1 MTKYRLSRIV
11 GLFCITLAIAGC
23 SKDISPSFSDDG
35 DMKAGDPVMFTTNIS
50 GKVGTRAVTY
60 ESVGAGYTFTYFMY
74 KEVGSVSTFV
84 AKGSTVYW
92 PDISTNAYGFKA
104 MTGTVTDGA
113 FAALSANQSKEEKLI
128 NEDQLL
134 GFGAI
139 STDNIT
145 ALNYR
150 TGANWKSANATDGVA
165 AADQKK
171 IRLYMQ
177 HQRAKITI
185 ILKAGV
191 GVLRSDLT
199 YPASGVSVKIYSY
212 KGATPTTTEIT
223 PYASSANIDYTASDY
238 GGAAASVATTKY
250 QAIVDPY
257 DYRTGEGKNIAQIT
271 VGGRTFTYKPSND
284 TSGTG
289 DYDLTAGKHLT
300 ITITLSPGAAMS
312 ASVTNWTESSTD
324 ATLGPDQ
331 EKPKHNITP

>member
-11 GLFCITLAIAGC
+11 GLLCIALTIAGC

-35 DMKAGDPVMFTTNIS
+35 DMKAGDPVMFTTHMS
-50 GKVGTRAVTY
+50 GKATTRTY
-60 ESVGAGYTFTYFMY
+60 EDWVAAAGYTFTYFMY
-74 KEVGSVSTFV
+74 KSGVEAPILSG
-84 AKGSTVYW
+84 ATVYW

-139 STDNIT
+139 STDNIS

-165 AADQKK
+165 EADQKK

-223 PYASSANIDYTASDY
+223 PFASSEDVNYDASDY

-257 DYRTGEGKNIAQIT
+257 DYRTGEGKDIAQIT
-271 VGGRTFTYKPSND
+271 VGSRTFTYKPSND
-284 TSGTG
+284 PLEDKSA
-289 DYDLTAGKHLT
+289 YNLEAGQHLT

-312 ASVTNWTESSTD
+312 ASVTDWTESSTN
-324 ATLGPDQ
+324 ATLGPD
-331 EKPKHNITP
+331 

>member
-1 MTKYRLSRIV
+1 MTKYRLSQIV
-11 GLFCITLAIAGC
+11 ELLCIALTMAGC
-23 SKDISPSFSDDG
+23 SKDIAPSFSDDG
-35 DMKAGDPVMFTTNIS
+35 DMKAGDSVMFTTHMS
-50 GKVGTRAVTY
+50 GKATTRTY
-60 ESVGAGYTFTYFMY
+60 EDWVAAAGYTFTYFMY
-74 KEVGSVSTFV
+74 KSGVEAPISS
-84 AKGSTVYW
+84 GSTVYW

-113 FAALSANQSKEEKLI
+113 FAALSADQETEAKLT

-134 GFGAI
+134 GFGAV

-145 ALNYR
+145 ELNYR
-150 TGANWKSANATDGVA
+150 TGTEWKNKNGEDGVA
-165 AADQKK
+165 VDDRKK

-223 PYASSANIDYTASDY
+223 PFASSEDVNYDASDY
-238 GGAAASVATTKY
+238 GGAAASVATTIY

-257 DYRTGEGKNIAQIT
+257 DYRTGEGKDIAQIT
-271 VGGRTFTYKPSND
+271 VGSRTFTYKPSND
-284 TSGTG
+284 PLEDKSA
-289 DYDLTAGKHLT
+289 YNLEAGQHLT

-312 ASVTNWTESSTD
+312 ASVTDWTESSTD
-324 ATLGPDQ
+324 ATLGPD
-331 EKPKHNITP
+331 

>member
-1 MTKYRLSRIV
+1 MTNCRLSQIV
-11 GLFCITLAIAGC
+11 GLLCITLAIAGC

-35 DMKAGDPVMFTTNIS
+35 DMKAGDPVMFTTHMS
-50 GKVGTRAVTY
+50 GKATTR
-60 ESVGAGYTFTYFMY
+60 GAYDGWGSAGGYTFTYFMY
-74 KEVGSVSTFV
+74 QSGITDPISS
-84 AKGSTVYW
+84 GSTVYW
-92 PDISTNAYGFKA
+92 PDINTNAYGFKA
-104 MTGTVTDGA
+104 MTGTVTDGV
-113 FAALSANQSKEEKLI
+113 FAALSADQSTEAKLI

-134 GFGAI
+134 GFGAV
-139 STDNIT
+139 STDNVT

-150 TGANWKSANATDGVA
+150 TGANWKSKNADDGVA
-165 AADQKK
+165 AANQKK

-212 KGATPTTTEIT
+212 KGETPTRTDIT
-223 PYASSANIDYTASDY
+223 PYASSEDVDYLTSDY

-257 DYRTGEGKNIAQIT
+257 DYRTGEGKDIAQIT
-271 VGGRTFTYKPSND
+271 VGSRTFTYKPSND
-284 TSGTG
+284 PLEDKSA
-289 DYDLTAGKHLT
+289 YNLEAGQHLT

-312 ASVTNWTESSTD
+312 ASVTDWTESSTN
-324 ATLGPDQ
+324 ATLGPD
-331 EKPKHNITP
+331 

>member
-1 MTKYRLSRIV
+1 MKVLKIRDILII
-11 GLFCITLAIAGC
+11 GIAVLLTGC
-23 SKDISPSFSDDG
+23 SSDDITTG
-35 DMKAGDPVMFTTNIS
+35 GFSISDEWEIKPGDPVMFTTNVY
-50 GKVGTRAVTY
+50 GKVGTTRTVTY
-60 ESVGAGYTFTYFMY
+60 EPVGAGYTFTYFMY
-74 KEVGSVSTFV
+74 KSGDPNPIV
-84 AKGSTVYW
+84 GSTVYW
-92 PDISTNAYGFKA
+92 PDINTNEYGFIAK
-104 MTGTVTDGA
+104 TGTLDANGE
-113 FAALSANQSKEEKLI
+113 FADLSADQKTEAKLI

-134 GFGAI
+134 GYGAV
-139 STDNIT
+139 SDENKET
-145 ALNYR
+145 LHYR
-150 TGANWKSANATDGVA
+150 TATDWKNANATDGVA
-165 AADQKK
+165 EPDQKN

-177 HQRAKITI
+177 HRRAKITI

-284 TSGTG
+284 SSE
-289 DYDLTAGKHLT
+289 DKSAYNLAAGQHLT
-300 ITITLSPGAAMS
+300 ITITLTA
-312 ASVTNWTESSTD
+312 TN
-324 ATLGPDQ
+324 
-331 EKPKHNITP
+331 

>member
-1 MTKYRLSRIV
+1 MTNYRLSQIV
-11 GLFCITLAIAGC
+11 GLLCITLAIAGC

-35 DMKAGDPVMFTTNIS
+35 DMKAGDPVMFTTHMS
-50 GKVGTRAVTY
+50 GKATTRTY
-60 ESVGAGYTFTYFMY
+60 EDWVAAAGYTFTYFMY
-74 KEVGSVSTFV
+74 KSGVEAPILSG
-84 AKGSTVYW
+84 ATVYW

-104 MTGTVTDGA
+104 MTGTVTDGT
-113 FAALSANQSKEEKLI
+113 FAALSANQSEEEKLI
-128 NEDQLL
+128 YEDQLL

-139 STDNIT
+139 STDNIS

-165 AADQKK
+165 EADQKK

-223 PYASSANIDYTASDY
+223 PFASSEDVNYDASDY

-257 DYRTGEGKNIAQIT
+257 DYRTGEGKDIAQIT
-271 VGGRTFTYKPSND
+271 VGSRTFTYKPSND
-284 TSGTG
+284 PLEDKSA
-289 DYDLTAGKHLT
+289 YNLEAGQHLT

-312 ASVTNWTESSTD
+312 ASVTDWTESSTN
-324 ATLGPDQ
+324 ATLGPD
-331 EKPKHNITP
+331 

>member
-11 GLFCITLAIAGC
+11 GLLCIALTIVGC
-23 SKDISPSFSDDG
+23 SKDISPSFSDDE
-35 DMKAGDPVMFTTNIS
+35 DMKAGDPVMFTTHMS
-50 GKVGTRAVTY
+50 GKATTRTY
-60 ESVGAGYTFTYFMY
+60 EDWVAAAGYTFTYFMY
-74 KEVGSVSTFV
+74 QSGIEAPISS
-84 AKGSTVYW
+84 GSTVYW
-92 PDISTNAYGFKA
+92 PDINTNEYGFIAKTGRLETNGDFKA
-104 MTGTVTDGA
+104 LATD
-113 FAALSANQSKEEKLI
+113 QSTEAYLI
-128 NEDQLL
+128 NEDILL
-134 GFGAI
+134 GFGAV
-139 STDNIT
+139 STDNVT

-150 TGANWKSANATDGVA
+150 TGANWKSANATDDVA

-191 GVLRSDLT
+191 GVLRSDLI

-212 KGATPTTTEIT
+212 NGATPTTTEIT

-257 DYRTGEGKNIAQIT
+257 DYQTGEGKDIAQIT

-284 TSGTG
+284 PLEDKSA
-289 DYDLTAGKHLT
+289 YNLEAGQHLT

-312 ASVTNWTESSTD
+312 ASVTDWTESSTN
-324 ATLGPDQ
+324 ATLGPD
-331 EKPKHNITP
+331 

>member
-1 MTKYRLSRIV
+1 MTKYGLLQIV
-11 GLFCITLAIAGC
+11 GLLCIALTIAGC
-23 SKDISPSFSDDG
+23 SKDIAPSFSDNG
-35 DMKAGDPVMFTTNIS
+35 DMKAGDPVMFTTHMS
-50 GKVGTRAVTY
+50 GKATTRTY
-60 ESVGAGYTFTYFMY
+60 EDWVAAAGYTFTYFMY
-74 KEVGSVSTFV
+74 KSGVEAPISS
-84 AKGSTVYW
+84 GSTVYW

-113 FAALSANQSKEEKLI
+113 FAALSAYQSTEASLI

-134 GFGAI
+134 GFGAVYE
-139 STDNIT
+139 DNNIVS
-145 ALNYR
+145 LNYHK
-150 TGANWKSANATDGVA
+150 GAEWKSKNADDGVA
-165 AADQKK
+165 AANQKK

-212 KGATPTTTEIT
+212 KGATPTRTDIS
-223 PYASSANIDYTASDY
+223 PYASSEYVDYIASDY
-238 GGAAASVATTKY
+238 GGAAAGVATTKY

-257 DYRTGEGKNIAQIT
+257 DYRTGEGKDIAQIT
-271 VGGRTFTYKPSND
+271 VGSRTFTYKPSND

-312 ASVTNWTESSTD
+312 ASVTNWTESTTN
-324 ATLGPDQ
+324 ATLGPD
-331 EKPKHNITP
+331 

>member
-1 MTKYRLSRIV
+1 MTKYRLSQIV
-11 GLFCITLAIAGC
+11 GLLCIALTIAGC

-35 DMKAGDPVMFTTNIS
+35 DMKAGDPVMFTTHMS
-50 GKVGTRAVTY
+50 GKATTRTY
-60 ESVGAGYTFTYFMY
+60 EDWVVAAGYTFTYFMY
-74 KEVGSVSTFV
+74 KSGVEAPISS
-84 AKGSTVYW
+84 GSTVYW

-104 MTGTVTDGA
+104 MTGTVTDGV
-113 FAALSANQSKEEKLI
+113 FAALSAYQSTEALLI

-134 GFGAI
+134 GFGAASDDI
-139 STDNIT
+139 IT

-150 TGANWKSANATDGVA
+150 TGTAWKSANDHDGITGD
-165 AADQKK
+165 DQKK

-284 TSGTG
+284 TS
-289 DYDLTAGKHLT
+289 TAAYNLAAGQHLT

-312 ASVTNWTESSTD
+312 ASVTDWTESSTD
-324 ATLGPDQ
+324 ATLGPD
-331 EKPKHNITP
+331 